1 MMTFLYDVVS
11 VELPES
17 GFSPQATRRISSGSL
32 LKASEVVS
40 LAAAARLGGSS
51 MSLRHERAK
60 SVDKT
65 EDVKKLPIINPLVRL
80 PMWPSKSKMQY
91 RSIISSMLY
100 NFIYYFFSVNVFAD
114 VSGGAGL
121 ISQALLA
128 NADALC
134 AAVSPLMDPDET
146 LM

>member
-1 MMTFLYDVVS
+1 M
-11 VELPES
+11 
-17 GFSPQATRRISSGSL
+17 
-32 LKASEVVS
+32 VS
-40 LAAAARLGGSS
+40 LAATAARLGGSS
-51 MSLRHERAK
+51 LSLRHERAK

-65 EDVKKLPIINPLVRL
+65 DDVKKLPIINPLVRL
-80 PMWPSKSKMQY
+80 PMWPSKLEMQ
-91 RSIISSMLY
+91 RQT
-100 NFIYYFFSVNVFAD
+100 FSLVSVAQLFMCCKSFVD

-134 AAVSPLMDPDET
+134 AAVSPLMDPDES